1 MTSHWE
7 ERVYAVVVALHPRA
21 FRTEYGQEMKL
32 MLTDMLKDPET
43 PRWRV
48 WLAMLDD
55 IGNLMRG
62 GVRRGVLFGVFVLAI
77 WLLHRGTGLPD
88 LKLSLALIALSYVA
102 VGFTGARSSGFLRGV
117 GAGVVA
123 GIVSSLTLFGDG
135 FFFGRR
141 WADSRMFT
149 GILLISTAEGLSL
162 VMLGAMIARLG
173 DIQRRIRRSAL
184 AFANAWIAS

>member
-77 WLLHRGTGLPD
+77 WLLHRETGLPD

-135 FFFGRR
+135 FFFGHR